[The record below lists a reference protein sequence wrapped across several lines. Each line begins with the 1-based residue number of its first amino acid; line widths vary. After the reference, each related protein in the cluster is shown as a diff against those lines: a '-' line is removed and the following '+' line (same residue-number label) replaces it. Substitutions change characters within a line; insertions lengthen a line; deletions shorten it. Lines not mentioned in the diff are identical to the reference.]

1 MRPYDICIITA
12 VNSRQAEGYR
22 KQLKWRKEQGLLP
35 DETEFLVYPD
45 PQGKRIGSGGST
57 IYVLCKL
64 LEDHGY
70 SLDQNND
77 FYERKRILV
86 LHSGG
91 DSRRLP
97 AYSAVGKIFTPLPT
111 EKFTAL
117 FDVLLHNF
125 MQLPLLDDGQVIV
138 TSGDVLLSFEPDYVA
153 FSDTGVTGVAYPD
166 SPDVASNHG
175 VYVVLPN
182 HSEGNPRKVIDFLQK
197 PDLEELQ
204 AANALD
210 HAERAFVDTGIMNFA
225 LDAVETLIRAST
237 VERAASSLYEQII
250 NAEVQ
255 LDLYREF
262 TFAMLGKFVAQDSI
276 LAIEQFQEIPF
287 SVNLLPYCDFFHI
300 GKSKE
305 FLQNF
310 HTITHASALYD
321 FRNFTR
327 SNIKEHPHQP
337 PTLVGGDAFVYNTLI
352 DTNSVNLTPP
362 VFIEGCHLNSEI
374 ELEGENIL
382 TGIPKDVGSIKL
394 KKGICLTCIP
404 VYNPLNP
411 FKESVDSG
419 WTSIIYGIED
429 SFKYAIED
437 DECRFLNTNFSDWM
451 KDKGISPT
459 DLWED
464 NEQHELWNA
473 RLFPVSNEPAEAI
486 RLSLALQKATHD
498 FVLAQNPTH
507 DFVLA
512 QNEPGNSTNPHSISQ
527 WKAAPRASLRAILN
541 AIDYDRLLESY
552 FEIEQK
558 TKLRNITRT
567 LTPDND
573 LSSEKIIS
581 WCHDKEDYVTLTESV
596 KSLIEGSDDLLF
608 QARLYKLL
616 SNIPRETNGEKI
628 ELSDNSV
635 GWESRGF
642 PFLRAGKS
650 GLPKEGATKEKGDI
664 GEDKKALENKA
675 FELIGEAIGRG
686 IHHDELSAQK
696 IQIRSDEVVWV
707 CAPARLDFAGGWS
720 DTPPY
725 CLEHGGSV
733 LNAAVKLNGQY
744 PIQVIGKLHPEP
756 TIKINSIDLGER
768 IIISEMAEMLSY
780 QDPTNWTALPK
791 AAFVVTGIIPEY
803 TKLSLQEILKKLGC
817 GIDLTLFS
825 AVPSGS
831 GLGTSSI
838 LGSAII
844 ACLSRIL
851 GQELTQEDL
860 FNRTLYMEQLMTTGG
875 GWQDQIGGVVGGV
888 KHIQTE
894 PGLFQVPRISWT
906 DLKVRPDMDL
916 SERLLLYYT
925 GLRRMAKNILRS
937 IVGRYL
943 DRDPVTLETIHQLR
957 GKSWEM
963 KEQLDHRDIDAF
975 GKNIAK
981 VWELNKTLDPGTS
994 NEEIEAI
1001 LSKISHLVHGAKL
1014 LGAGGGGFLFMVT
1027 KGISETR
1034 KVKQILTDEPPNS
1047 RARFFDFDI
1056 DPDGLKVSVL

>member
-1 MRPYDICIITA
+1 M
-12 VNSRQAEGYR
+12 S
-22 KQLKWRKEQGLLP
+22 
-35 DETEFLVYPD
+35 
-45 PQGKRIGSGGST
+45 
-57 IYVLCKL
+57 
-64 LEDHGY
+64 
-70 SLDQNND
+70 
-77 FYERKRILV
+77 
-86 LHSGG
+86 
-91 DSRRLP
+91 
-97 AYSAVGKIFTPLPT
+97 
-111 EKFTAL
+111 
-117 FDVLLHNF
+117 
-125 MQLPLLDDGQVIV
+125 
-138 TSGDVLLSFEPDYVA
+138 
-153 FSDTGVTGVAYPD
+153 
-166 SPDVASNHG
+166 
-175 VYVVLPN
+175 
-182 HSEGNPRKVIDFLQK
+182 
-197 PDLEELQ
+197 
-204 AANALD
+204 
-210 HAERAFVDTGIMNFA
+210 
-225 LDAVETLIRAST
+225 
-237 VERAASSLYEQII
+237 
-250 NAEVQ
+250 
-255 LDLYREF
+255 
-262 TFAMLGKFVAQDSI
+262 TFASELR
-276 LAIEQFQEIPF
+276 EIPF

-327 SNIKEHPHQP
+327 SNIKEHPQ
-337 PTLVGGDAFVYNTLI
+337 LKDAFVYNTLI
-352 DTNSVNLTPP
+352 DASSINLTPP

-404 VYNPLNP
+404 VYNPL
-411 FKESVDSG
+411 KKSADSS

-429 SFKYAIED
+429 SFKYTVED

-451 KDKGISPT
+451 KDKGMSPT

-473 RLFPVSNEPAEAI
+473 RLFPVSDEPEEAI
-486 RLSLALQKATHD
+486 RLSLTLQT
-498 FVLAQNPTH
+498 PTH

-512 QNEPGNSTNPHSISQ
+512 QNEPGNSTNPHSIDQ
-527 WKAAPRASLRAILN
+527 WRAASRVSLQEVLDS
-541 AIDYDRLLESY
+541 IDYDNLLGSY

-567 LTPDND
+567 LTPNND

-581 WCHDKEDYVTLTESV
+581 WCHEREDYVKLTESV

-628 ELSDNSV
+628 ELGDN
-635 GWESRGF
+635 
-642 PFLRAGKS
+642 
-650 GLPKEGATKEKGDI
+650 I

-675 FELIGEAIGRG
+675 FELIGEAIGKG
-686 IHHDELSAQK
+686 IQHDGLSAQN

-756 TIKINSIDLGER
+756 FIKINSIDLGER
-768 IIISEMAEMLSY
+768 IIVSETSEILSY

-791 AAFVVTGIIPEY
+791 AAFVVTGIIPEE
-803 TKLSLQEILKKLGC
+803 TELNLQDILKELGG

-844 ACLSRIL
+844 ACLSRMSRVAGSRKAGL
-851 GQELTQEDL
+851 GQQLTQEDL

-888 KHIQTE
+888 KHITTE

-906 DLKVRPDMDL
+906 DLKVGPNMDL
-916 SERLLLYYT
+916 SERFLLYYT
-925 GLRRMAKNILRS
+925 GYRRMAKNILRN
-937 IVGRYL
+937 IL
-943 DRDPVTLETIHQLR
+943 I
-957 GKSWEM
+957 EM
-963 KEQLDHRDIDAF
+963 R
-975 GKNIAK
+975 
-981 VWELNKTLDPGTS
+981 
-994 NEEIEAI
+994 
-1001 LSKISHLVHGAKL
+1001 
-1014 LGAGGGGFLFMVT
+1014 
-1027 KGISETR
+1027 
-1034 KVKQILTDEPPNS
+1034 
-1047 RARFFDFDI
+1047 
-1056 DPDGLKVSVL
+1056 

>member
-1 MRPYDICIITA
+1 MKPYDICIITA

-153 FSDTGVTGVAYPD
+153 FSDAGVTGVAYPD

-327 SNIKEHPHQP
+327 SNIKEHPQ
-337 PTLVGGDAFVYNTLI
+337 LKEAFVYNTLV
-352 DTNSVNLTPP
+352 DTNRINPTAP

-411 FKESVDSG
+411 LKKSADSS

-429 SFKYAIED
+429 SFKYTVED
-437 DECRFLNTNFSDWM
+437 DECCFLNSNFSDWM
-451 KDKGISPT
+451 KDNGISPT

-464 NEQHELWNA
+464 NEEHELWNA
-473 RLFPVSNEPAEAI
+473 RLFPVSNEPTEAI
-486 RLSLALQKATHD
+486 RLSLFLQD
-498 FVLAQNPTH
+498 S
-507 DFVLA
+507 
-512 QNEPGNSTNPHSISQ
+512 STNPYSISQ
-527 WKAAPRASLRAILN
+527 WRAASRVSLQEVLDS
-541 AIDYDRLLESY
+541 IDYDNLLGSY

-573 LSSEKIIS
+573 LSSEEIIS
-581 WCHDKEDYVTLTESV
+581 WCHEREDYVTLTESV

-628 ELSDNSV
+628 ELGNN
-635 GWESRGF
+635 
-642 PFLRAGKS
+642 
-650 GLPKEGATKEKGDI
+650 I

-675 FELIGEAIGRG
+675 FELIGEAIGKG
-686 IHHDELSAQK
+686 IQHDGLSAQK

-744 PIQVIGKLHPEP
+744 PIQVIGKIHPEP
-756 TIKINSIDLGER
+756 IIKINSIDLGEH
-768 IIISEMAEMLSY
+768 IIVSEMSEMLSFS
-780 QDPTNWTALPK
+780 DPTDWSSLPK
-791 AAFVVTGIIPEY
+791 ATFAVTGIIPVAIDHFGR
-803 TKLSLQEILKKLGC
+803 SDLQDILKELGS

-844 ACLSRIL
+844 ACLSRML

-906 DLKVRPDMDL
+906 DLKVRPNPALERSEGMDL
-916 SERLLLYYT
+916 SGRFLLYYT
-925 GLRRMAKNILRS
+925 GLRRMAKNILRN
-937 IVGRYL
+937 IVGKYL
-943 DRDPVTLETIHQLR
+943 DRDVTTLQTIDRLR
-957 GKSWEM
+957 EVSFEM
-963 KEQLDHRDIDAF
+963 KEELDHRNIDAF
-975 GKNIAK
+975 GQKIAE
-981 VWELNKTLDPGTS
+981 VWELNKTLDPGAS
-994 NEEIEAI
+994 NEKIEAI
-1001 LSKISHLVHGAKL
+1001 LSKISPLIHGAKL

-1027 KGISETR
+1027 KGIEEAR
-1034 KVKQILTDEPPNS
+1034 KVKQILTDEPPNG
-1047 RARFFDFDI
+1047 RARFFDFDV
-1056 DPDGLKVSVL
+1056 DLEGLKVSVL